1 MATSAVS
8 YLLALA
14 GKGASSLTITPIST
28 MPSIWLNQH
37 LASQT
42 LGLPPFVCACLCIL
56 RWNDPQDPDT
66 DVVDAS
72 HGVSPFHPR
81 RTRTQLSTEPFL
93 PASHCRRHGLRG
105 ACLGCTISPSPQCF
119 PSPPAQRAFVIHR
132 ARDRNRCNPNS
143 RARRAGVC
151 GGFRARRALAASRS
165 RVPVPDGVSAPTEAR
180 HARALAS
187 RVDRRTLGRDCR
199 PRCRP
204 RGASG
209 R

>member
-8 YLLALA
+8 CLLALA

-56 RWNDPQDPDT
+56 RWNDRECPYSLLTDAFINLTRHTLDHFILPSVLGALPPAQDPDT

-72 HGVSPFHPR
+72 HGVSPLHPR

-105 ACLGCTISPSPQCF
+105 ACLGCYHF
-119 PSPPAQRAFVIHR
+119 PLPAMFPKP
-132 ARDRNRCNPNS
+132 ARTASLRHS
-143 RARRAGVC
+143 
-151 GGFRARRALAASRS
+151 SRS
-165 RVPVPDGVSAPTEAR
+165 RS
-180 HARALAS
+180 
-187 RVDRRTLGRDCR
+187 
-199 PRCRP
+199 
-204 RGASG
+204 
-209 R
+209 